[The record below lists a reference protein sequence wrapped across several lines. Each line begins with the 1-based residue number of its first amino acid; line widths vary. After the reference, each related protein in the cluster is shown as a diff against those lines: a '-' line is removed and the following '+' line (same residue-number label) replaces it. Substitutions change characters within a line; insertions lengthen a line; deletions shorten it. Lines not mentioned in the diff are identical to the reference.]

1 MNKKKAKKTVAKKS
15 MRKHSAHKKQA
26 DPAQVREEIAGIV
39 KSGAKDITAAVMD
52 QAMHGELA
60 PAKYL
65 FEVAGVYPPAGD
77 GTQATEEE
85 DCLAKTLLDRLGP
98 PRKTLEP
105 TAESHDGSKG
115 EAEQG
120 KTNGSLPDAESGEK
134 VEESATSVV

>member
-1 MNKKKAKKTVAKKS
+1 MNKKKAKKTATPKSAK
-15 MRKHSAHKKQA
+15 RHSAHKKQA
-26 DPAQVREEIAGIV
+26 DPAQVREEIAGMV

-85 DCLAKTLLDRLGP
+85 DCLAKTLLDRFGP
-98 PRKTLEP
+98 PRRAAEP
-105 TAESHDGSKG
+105 HEDSKI
-115 EAEQG
+115 E
-120 KTNGSLPDAESGEK
+120 TNGKGNGDLPESEK
-134 VEESATSVV
+134 EGKIEEQAVSVV